1 MLRKSIRRFL
11 TNESGA
17 NVVEYAVLSCIIS
30 VVVVSFAGSGMSL
43 TGALQKIANLL
54 GGDPVTTTVSE

>member
-11 TNESGA
+11 TDESGA

-30 VVVVSFAGSGMSL
+30 VVVVSFAGSGLSL
-43 TGALQKIANLL
+43 TDAFEKVAHLL
-54 GGDPVTTTVSE
+54 GGDEVTTTVNE